1 MYKNVSVGT
10 VNVPIK
16 LTSDQNALKQK
27 SPGIMP
33 GPYLITISTIIEK
46 LFF

>member
-27 SPGIMP
+27 SPGINA
-33 GPYLITISTIIEK
+33 GAILNYY
-46 LFF
+46 FYYY